1 MAISQ
6 ITYTAFANQDDRLSI
21 RNKINNLGASVADLS
36 VEVEADLSALDG
48 RVTQNEIDITE
59 LQADVLP
66 LSILSVGTTNP
77 LSPQS
82 LTAGVSEKLYWM
94 TAATLSNGSAISH
107 NIPQQEITIN
117 TAGVYKIY
125 GTITLDLPNNVE
137 AQIELYVNDAPTG
150 MKNIVSGL
158 SNFSNTVPYSGIAT
172 FNANDVLSL
181 HIRSTDS
188 TVTIEYSSVIVEQT
202 KY

>member
-6 ITYTAFANQDDRLSI
+6 ITYSAFANKDDRLSI

-36 VEVEADLSALDG
+36 VETKTDLSELNEK
-48 RVTQNEIDITE
+48 VNENEIDIAE
-59 LQADVLP
+59 LQNDVLP
-66 LSILSVGTTNP
+66 LSILSVGTTSA
-77 LSPQS
+77 LSPQL
-82 LTAGVSEKLYWM
+82 LTPNVSEKLSWM
-94 TAATLSNGSAISH
+94 TAATLINGTNISYS
-107 NIPQQEITIN
+107 IATQEVTIN
-117 TAGVYKIY
+117 VAGVYKIY

-137 AQIELYVNDAPTG
+137 AQIELYVNNAPTG

-181 HIRSTDS
+181 HITSTDS
-188 TVTIEYSSVIVEQT
+188 TVTIEYSNVIIEQT